1 MKKNILLL
9 LLLGFMGTMSMQAQT
24 RTVRLGVKGGA
35 NLSDFSFKSDN
46 FKSDNSLGFFVG
58 PMVKFTLPIIGLGVD
73 AAALYDNRT
82 SKVANESTASS
93 ESIKQQSILIPV
105 NVRYGVGLGDAA
117 NIFLFAG
124 PQWAINVGDSEFK
137 WNSTDSYSL
146 KKSTFSINVGIG
158 ATVLSHIQLTAN
170 YNIACGK
177 SANLDVWDAVSNATK
192 SYNSH
197 NNTWQIGAAYLF

>member
-1 MKKNILLL
+1 MLHTCPVKINCYNHSPKISLSVKQGLWDTGISSL
-9 LLLGFMGTMSMQAQT
+9 T
-24 RTVRLGVKGGA
+24 RVA
-35 NLSDFSFKSDN
+35 SSFR
-46 FKSDNSLGFFVG
+46 F
-58 PMVKFTLPIIGLGVD
+58 D

-82 SKVANESTASS
+82 SKVANESAASS

-192 SYNSH
+192 SYNSR

>member
-1 MKKNILLL
+1 MKKLFSALLVVMCL
-9 LLLGFMGTMSMQAQT
+9 MATSVNAQT
-24 RTVRLGVKGGA
+24 KFGIKAGIDATSMSLNSEEV
-35 NLSDFSFKSDN
+35 FKASN
-46 FKSDNSLGFFVG
+46 RAGFFVG

-82 SKVANESTASS
+82 SKVANESAASS

-158 ATVLSHIQLTAN
+158 ATLLSHIQLTAN

-192 SYNSH
+192 SYNSR